1 MLTLRIPKIP
11 TAPTPAPEES
21 PASERPPERAPS
33 LSTPKFGRQLTTLSF
48 SWINGRCNAVA
59 VQRGELTGSWESP
72 DAGDD
77 LERFSDLLA
86 AAVAATG
93 YKGNVVSLVLAHP
106 RLTQQFVETPPV
118 KGNALGAVVERQV
131 RKLKVFDGEPA
142 WAFQPTLPTKTAHG
156 VLVHLFPRALLDLL
170 IQGAKT
176 AGLHLVSVTP
186 PTSILQQQLS
196 RFPIRTDDI
205 ALLAADTSGMTTLVV
220 ARGDGQLLLSRS
232 LDGSRTTAG
241 ASLAVD
247 IGRTVLFVTQQFDA
261 TVKGVWLF
269 GDHAISRLSELQ
281 SQVQV
286 AVQLSPESPRPHYW
300 AEEAAQIPLGQAPN
314 LVTTE
319 QRKAPQRRILF
330 RAACLTAACLVLATG
345 LTAGLCALLV
355 RREQAAVSD
364 LQRRI
369 TQLTDQHKTLQRS
382 HLELTRK
389 QRMTDLIAQDRP
401 TPVPVWFLAY
411 LAEALPHQLVL
422 TNLYLR
428 REGAHWQVRLAGVP
442 QGLSTNS
449 TVAAGELAQ
458 QVAQLTQNLTQGPFP
473 LHTPS
478 PASPP
483 TPTPASPPAPSEAG
497 RQTFAA
503 MAGWAAKLAPA
514 PSPTTP
520 SASVSTHFLVEGL
533 LP

>member
-11 TAPTPAPEES
+11 PASTPTPDEAP
-21 PASERPPERAPS
+21 AAERPTERAPT

-48 SWINGRCNAVA
+48 SWINGRCEAVA

-72 DAGDD
+72 EAGDS
-77 LERFSDLLA
+77 LEAFPNLLK

-93 YKGNVVSLVLAHP
+93 YKGNAVSLVLAHP

-118 KGNALGAVVERQV
+118 KGHALGAVVERQV

-186 PTSILQQQLS
+186 PTSILLQQLS
-196 RFPIRTDDI
+196 RFPIKTDDV

-269 GDHAISRLSELQ
+269 GENAISRLSELQ

-286 AVQLSPESPRPHYW
+286 AVQLSPESSRPRYW

-319 QRKAPQRRILF
+319 QRQAPQRRILF
-330 RAACLTAACLVLATG
+330 RATCLVTACLVVAAIVAAALS
-345 LTAGLCALLV
+345 ALLV
-355 RREQAAVSD
+355 RREQSAIGD

-411 LAEALPHQLVL
+411 LAEALPQQLVL
-422 TNLYLR
+422 TNLHLR
-428 REGAHWQVRLAGVP
+428 REGTLWQVRLAGVP

-449 TVAAGELAQ
+449 SVAAGELAQ

-473 LHTPS
+473 LHILAPDYPQT
-478 PASPP
+478 
-483 TPTPASPPAPSEAG
+483 SPPAPAEAG

-503 MAGWAAKLAPA
+503 MAGWAAKLTPTPAPA
-514 PSPTTP
+514 STLT
-520 SASVSTHFLVEGL
+520 SASASTHFLVEGL